1 MRIVELRAFE
11 GRNIH
16 SHYPVIEMLLDLGD
30 LDGRQ
35 TRDLGDF
42 SERLLAALPGL
53 CQHHCSLGR
62 PGGFIERVREG
73 TYVGHVVEHVA
84 LELQTR
90 TGLGMVYGKTR
101 RTERPGV
108 YRIVFEYRAREAGV
122 EAARQ
127 AVDLTERLVAGQLP
141 DVAAALTAIA
151 QTAARTEL
159 GPSTAAIAEAA
170 RRRGIPVT
178 RIGQESLL
186 QLGYGSRQ
194 KRVRATVTAGTNC
207 IGVDIAGDK
216 SLTKLVLERAGIPV
230 PPGTVVGDEDAAV
243 EAAKAIAGP
252 VVIKPCDGNQG
263 RGVSLNLTGDDQ
275 VRAAFRAARRH
286 GETVIV
292 ETYLEGR
299 HYRLLIVDGRLE
311 AAAERLSA
319 SVTGDGRH
327 TVAELVDLVN
337 ADPNRGDEH
346 EKPLTKMKIDEVV
359 QLTLGKQG
367 LGLDSRPAVGQVV
380 RLREGANLSTGGTA
394 RDVTDEVHP
403 DITALAVRTASVIGL
418 DVAGVD
424 LVTPDIALP
433 PNPGRTAVIEVNA
446 APGIRMHLFPSEGR
460 PRPVA
465 EAIVRAMFPA
475 GEDGRVP
482 VIAVTGTNGK
492 TTVCRLIARVFEE
505 QGKKV
510 GLTTTDGIW
519 VDGRRVVEGD
529 TSGPWS
535 AKVVLSDPKVE
546 VAVLETARGG
556 IIRGGLAF
564 DHCDVAVV
572 TNISSDHLGQDG
584 MESIEDLVDVKALLV
599 EAVPRH
605 GFAVLNADDPH
616 VVELGSRTD
625 GEIIYFSQQDDNLIV
640 RRHLNRRGRAVLV
653 RRGQFMLA
661 HGGTEVRLGNVR
673 DFPLTLGGRAQHNTQ
688 NLLAA
693 AAAGWVTGA
702 DLGVL
707 SQAFRAFSNS
717 PECNPGR
724 LNVYEVGDLRLVID
738 YGHNPAAFQNTLRAV
753 RSLAPGRLIGVIAA
767 PGDRRDEDL
776 RELGRL
782 AARGFS
788 SLVIKE
794 DHDKRGRRP
803 GEVAGLLLTGA
814 LDGGAQRDGVAVI
827 LDEEEAVLT
836 ACRGAR
842 GGDAVVVFYE
852 KYDLIAGV
860 ARKAVAEWQDRA
872 VAPRV
877 LTAAGAVTAR
887 TLAGAPGE

>member
-1 MRIVELRAFE
+1 MRIIELRTFE

-16 SHYPVIEMLLDLGD
+16 SHYPVVEMLLDLGG

-35 TRDLGDF
+35 TKDLGDF
-42 SERLLAALPGL
+42 SERLLVALPGL
-53 CQHHCSLGR
+53 NQHHCSLGR

-90 TGLGMVYGKTR
+90 AGLGMVYGKTR
-101 RTERPGV
+101 RTAQPGV
-108 YRIVFEYRAREAGV
+108 YRIVFEYRAREAGM

-127 AVDLTERLVAGQLP
+127 AVELTGRLVAGELP
-141 DVAAALTAIA
+141 DVTAALAVITK
-151 QTAARTEL
+151 TAALTEL

-178 RIGQESLL
+178 RIGPESLL

-194 KRVRATVTAGTNC
+194 KRVRATVTAGTSC

-216 SLTKLVLERAGIPV
+216 SLTKLVLARAGIPV
-230 PPGTVVGDEDAAV
+230 PPGTVARTEEEAV
-243 EAAKAIAGP
+243 EAARIIAEP
-252 VVIKPCDGNQG
+252 VVVKPSDGNQG
-263 RGVSLNLTGDDQ
+263 RGVSLNLSGDEQ
-275 VRAAFRAARRH
+275 VRAAFGAARRH
-286 GETVIV
+286 GQVVIV
-292 ETYLEGR
+292 EKFVEGR
-299 HYRLLIVDGRLE
+299 HYRLLVVDGRLE
-311 AAAERLSA
+311 AAAERLPA
-319 SVTGDGRH
+319 SVTGDGEH
-327 TVAELVDLVN
+327 TVAELIELAN
-337 ADPNRGDEH
+337 ADPNRGEEH
-346 EKPLTKMKIDEVV
+346 EKPLTKMKVDEVV
-359 QLTLGKQG
+359 HITLTKQG
-367 LGLDSRPAVGQVV
+367 LGLDFRPAAGAVV

-394 RDVTDEVHP
+394 RDVTDEANP
-403 DITALAVRTASVIGL
+403 DIIALAVRAAAVIGL
-418 DVAGVD
+418 DVAGID

-433 PNPGRTAVIEVNA
+433 PDPGRTAIIEVNA
-446 APGIRMHLFPSEGR
+446 APGIRMHLYPSEGQ

-465 EAIVRAMFPA
+465 EAIVRSMFPA
-475 GEDGRVP
+475 GEDGRIP

-492 TTVCRLIARVFEE
+492 TTVSRLIAHIFKE

-519 VDGRRVVEGD
+519 IDGRRVVDGD

-535 AKVVLSDPKVE
+535 AKAILSDPKVE

-584 MESIEDLVDVKALLV
+584 IETIEDLVDVKALLV
-599 EAVPRH
+599 EAVPRN
-605 GFAVLNADDPH
+605 GFAILNADDSF
-616 VVELGSRTD
+616 VVELGNRTD

-640 RRHLNRRGRAVLV
+640 RRHLNRRGKAVIV
-653 RRGQFMLA
+653 RKGQFILA
-661 HGGTEVRLGNVR
+661 HGGNEVRLGNVR
-673 DFPLTLGGRAQHNTQ
+673 DFPLTVGGRAQHNIQ

-693 AAAGWVTGA
+693 AAAGWATGA

-724 LNVYEVGDLRLVID
+724 LNVHEVGDLRLVVD
-738 YGHNPAAFQNTLRAV
+738 YGHNPAAFQNTLRVV
-753 RSLAPGRLIGVIAA
+753 RTLCSGRLLGVIAA

-776 RELGRL
+776 RELGRI

-788 SLVIKE
+788 TVFIKE
-794 DHDKRGRRP
+794 DHEKRGRRP
-803 GEVAGLLLTGA
+803 GEVAELLLAGA
-814 LDGGAQRDGVAVI
+814 LDGGARRETVIVI

-842 GGDAVVVFYE
+842 GGDVVVVFYE
-852 KYDLIAGV
+852 KYDRIAEI
-860 ARKAVAEWQDRA
+860 ARKAVTEWHERA
-872 VAPRV
+872 VAPRT
-877 LTAAGAVTAR
+877 LAAAGAVTGQA
-887 TLAGAPGE
+887 LAGGPGE